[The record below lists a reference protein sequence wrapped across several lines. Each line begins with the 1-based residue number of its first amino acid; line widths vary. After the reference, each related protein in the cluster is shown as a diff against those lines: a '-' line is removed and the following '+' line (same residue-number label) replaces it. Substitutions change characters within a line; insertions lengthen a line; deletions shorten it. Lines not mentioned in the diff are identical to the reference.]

1 MSTEGRP
8 TSRRPLKSRSTA
20 WAKAASEWLVRRGV
34 RPNAISFASVIFA
47 AAGSMA
53 FVAVSQ
59 AWFPA
64 PVCWLAAAA
73 CIQLRLICNLMDGM
87 VAVEGHRL
95 SPTGELWNE
104 IPDRFAD
111 VFLLLGAGFA
121 AGVPWLGAATAFGAL
136 LTAYL
141 RALGASLTGEQDFR
155 GPMAKPQRMAV
166 LTFAS
171 LLSLL
176 DPFWLQGRGAVMHV
190 ALWVI
195 VAGLVPTCWRRMAG
209 LAARLNESGRKP

>member
-1 MSTEGRP
+1 
-8 TSRRPLKSRSTA
+8 
-20 WAKAASEWLVRRGV
+20 
-34 RPNAISFASVIFA
+34 
-47 AAGSMA
+47 
-53 FVAVSQ
+53 
-59 AWFPA
+59 
-64 PVCWLAAAA
+64 
-73 CIQLRLICNLMDGM
+73 M

-141 RALGASLTGEQDFR
+141 RAMGASLTGEQDFR
-155 GPMAKPQRMAV
+155 GPMAKPHRMAV

-176 DPFWLQGRGAVMHV
+176 DPLWTQERGVVMHV

-195 VAGLVPTCWRRMAG
+195 AIGLVPTCWRRTAG
-209 LAARLNESGRKP
+209 LAAHLNASGTKP